1 MSTMSV
7 RLSIGDFSRMTH
19 LSIKALRHYHDV
31 GLLGPADIDPQSGY
45 RYYDADQVS
54 TAQVIRRFRDLG
66 MPLDEIRAV
75 VTAPEVAERN
85 EVIMSHLRRMETHLE
100 QTQAT
105 VASLR
110 GLLERSPDPVTVEYR
125 SVPPTTALAI
135 TELVAVADA
144 EEWWMG
150 AFDELYRALEAAH
163 IFPAGPGGA
172 LWPDEYFE
180 EEKGECT
187 LFVPV
192 ARVEPGALTGTGR
205 TEPFVVPAA
214 EVAVALHHGRFADID
229 QTYGALGSHVAER
242 EIGVEGPIREY
253 YLVTIRDTPDE
264 SQHRIEVCWPVF
276 RTGG

>member
-1 MSTMSV
+1 MRTMSV
-7 RLSIGDFSRMTH
+7 RLSIGEFSRMTH

-45 RYYDADQVS
+45 RYYQTDQIP

-75 VTAPEVAERN
+75 VTAPELAERN
-85 EVIMSHLRRMETHLE
+85 EVILSHLRRMETQLE

-110 GLLERSPDPVTVEYR
+110 GLLERPPDPVSVEYR
-125 SVPPTTALAI
+125 SVPPTPAVAI
-135 TELVAVADA
+135 TDLVVVADA

-150 AFDELYRALEAAH
+150 AFDELYGLLAAAR
-163 IFPAGPGGA
+163 ILPAGSGGA
-172 LWPDEYFE
+172 LWPGEYFE

-187 LFVPV
+187 VFVPV
-192 ARVEPGALTGTGR
+192 ATVEPGALAGNGR
-205 TEPFVVPAA
+205 AEPFVVPAA
-214 EVAVALHHGRFADID
+214 ELAVALHHGSFADID

-242 EIGVEGPIREY
+242 EIGLEGPIREN

-264 SQHRIEVCWPVF
+264 SRHRIEVCWPVF
-276 RTGG
+276 RTGA

>member
-31 GLLGPADIDPQSGY
+31 GLLGPADVDPQSGY
-45 RYYDADQVS
+45 RYYQADQIP

-66 MPLDEIRAV
+66 MPLDEIKAV
-75 VTAPEVAERN
+75 VTTPELAERN
-85 EVIMSHLRRMETHLE
+85 EVIMSHLRRMETQLE

-110 GLLERSPDPVTVEYR
+110 GLLERSPDPVAVVYR
-125 SVPPTTALAI
+125 SVPRTPAIAI
-135 TELVAVADA
+135 TELVAVDDA

-150 AFDELYRALEAAH
+150 AFDELYGLLETAQ
-163 IFPAGPGGA
+163 IPPAGPGGA
-172 LWPDEYFE
+172 LWPGEYFE

-192 ARVEPGALTGTGR
+192 AAEPPGALLATAR

-214 EVAVALHHGRFADID
+214 ELAVAVHHGRFADID
-229 QTYGALGSHVAER
+229 RTYGALGSHVAER
-242 EIGVEGPIREY
+242 EIGVEGPIREN

-264 SQHRIEVCWPVF
+264 SRHRIEVCWPVF
-276 RTGG
+276 RTGA

>member
-7 RLSIGDFSRMTH
+7 RLSIGEFSRMTH

-31 GLLGPADIDPQSGY
+31 GLLGPADVDPQSGY
-45 RYYDADQVS
+45 RYYQADQIP

-75 VTAPEVAERN
+75 VTAPEPAERN
-85 EVIMSHLRRMETHLE
+85 EVIMSHLRRMETQLE

-110 GLLERSPDPVTVEYR
+110 GLLERSPERVTVEYR
-125 SVPPTTALAI
+125 SVPPTPAVAI

-150 AFDELYRALEAAH
+150 AFDELYGSLAAAQ
-163 IFPAGPGGA
+163 IPSAGPGGA
-172 LWPDEYFE
+172 LWPGEYFE

-187 LFVPV
+187 VFVPV
-192 ARVEPGALTGTGR
+192 AAVQLGALAGTGR
-205 TEPFVVPAA
+205 PEPFVVPAA
-214 EVAVALHHGRFADID
+214 ELAVALHHGSFADID

-242 EIGVEGPIREY
+242 EIGLEGPIREN

-264 SQHRIEVCWPVF
+264 TGHRIEVCWPVF
-276 RTGG
+276 RTGA